1 LRPNLASPTKILL
14 IGLQLS
20 VADWRIG
27 IQKATI
33 MKQFSGHHKKV
44 TQEEFAKLMDSV
56 FFQEM
61 TTLWLPMY

>member
-1 LRPNLASPTKILL
+1 
-14 IGLQLS
+14 
-20 VADWRIG
+20 
-27 IQKATI
+27 

-44 TQEEFAKLMDSV
+44 TEEEFAKLMDSV